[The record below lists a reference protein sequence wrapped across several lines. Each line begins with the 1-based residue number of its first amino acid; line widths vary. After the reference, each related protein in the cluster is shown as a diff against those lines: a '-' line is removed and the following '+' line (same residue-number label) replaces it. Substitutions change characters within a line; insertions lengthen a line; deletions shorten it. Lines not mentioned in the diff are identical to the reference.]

1 MTWNLR
7 LVNLSSPYED
17 YFEIREVYYDTM
29 GKPIGHSNA
38 AVGGEDRLEVDRY
51 IQMCKEALDK
61 PILKFADAER
71 SNNTKMLEDE
81 CAALRKQINELL

>member
-7 LVNLSSPYED
+7 LVNMSNAYED
-17 YFEIREVYYDTM
+17 YFEIREVFYDAM

-38 AVGGEDRLEVDRY
+38 SIGGEDIFEVNRY
-51 IQMCKEALDK
+51 IELAKMALEK
-61 PILKFADAER
+61 PIIKFADTER

-81 CAALRKQINELL
+81 CEALRKQINELQ